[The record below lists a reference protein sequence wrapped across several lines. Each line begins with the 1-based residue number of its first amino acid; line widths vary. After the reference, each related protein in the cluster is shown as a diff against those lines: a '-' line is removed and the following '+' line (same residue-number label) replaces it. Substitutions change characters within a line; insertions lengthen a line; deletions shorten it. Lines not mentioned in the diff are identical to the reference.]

1 MDFCKNEW
9 TAAEVNKLLQG
20 SMDYFQNEW
29 IAARINGLMQG
40 FRKNGWTVARVN
52 GWRTYDLIHKRM
64 SGL

>member
-40 FRKNGWTVARVN
+40 
-52 GWRTYDLIHKRM
+52 
-64 SGL
+64 